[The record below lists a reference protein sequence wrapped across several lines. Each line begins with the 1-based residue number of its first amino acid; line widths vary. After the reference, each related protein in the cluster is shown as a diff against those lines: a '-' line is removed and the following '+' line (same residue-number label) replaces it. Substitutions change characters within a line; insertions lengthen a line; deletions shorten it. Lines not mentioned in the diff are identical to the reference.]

1 MVGRIDQPGNP
12 AGLRAIPEKSLSYL
26 KKMFREAIEQM
37 APYTPGEQPRPG
49 QRLIKLNTN
58 ENPYPPSP
66 RVQAAIVKAAGTSLR
81 LYPPP
86 RADELVAAAARLY
99 GISREMILA
108 GNGSDELLA
117 MLFRAALA
125 RGDKV
130 AYALPTY
137 SLYDTLAAIQ
147 EARIAAVPLGPGF
160 AQPLAALA
168 AERAVLTIVCNPNS
182 PCGSPAAPAQLD
194 NLAATLNGRLLAI
207 DEAYVDFAAC
217 HALSLIK
224 RHPNVIVLRSF
235 SKSFSLA
242 GMRLGLCF
250 AQPPLIEQLLKVKD
264 SYNLSRLAL
273 SAGAAALA
281 DIGWMHRN
289 VERIKRVRAMTEKR
303 LRLMGFEVPPSQANF
318 VLARIEGHDM
328 STVAA
333 GLRRRGI
340 LVRHFPQS
348 VFRDALRIS
357 IGTPS
362 QMDALFKVLEPLIR
376 PVLAARGNGAMGK
389 RERPHRTRTIRST
402 AATALGRARKN
413 LFDL

>member
-1 MVGRIDQPGNP
+1 
-12 AGLRAIPEKSLSYL
+12 
-26 KKMFREAIEQM
+26 MFREAIAQM
-37 APYTPGEQPRPG
+37 ASYTPGEQPRPR

-66 RVQAAIVKAAGTSLR
+66 LVQAAIRKAVGPSLR

-86 RADELVAAAARLY
+86 RADELVNAAARNY

-147 EARIAAVPLGPGF
+147 EARVAAVPLGPAF
-160 AQPLAALA
+160 AQPLEGLA
-168 AERAVLTIVCNPNS
+168 AERARLTIVCNPNS
-182 PCGSPAAPAQLD
+182 PCGSLATPAQLD
-194 NLAATLNGRLLAI
+194 NLARRLDGRLLAI
-207 DEAYVDFAAC
+207 DEAYVDFATH
-217 HALSLIK
+217 HALSLVK
-224 RHPNVIVLRSF
+224 LHPNVIVLRSF

-250 AQPPLIEQLLKVKD
+250 AQPPLIEELLKVKD
-264 SYNLSRLAL
+264 SYNLSRLAMC
-273 SAGAAALA
+273 AGAAALA
-281 DIGWMHRN
+281 DIGWMRRN
-289 VERIKRVRAMTEKR
+289 VERIKRIRAMTEKT
-303 LRLMGFEVPPSQANF
+303 LRQMGFEVPPSQANF
-318 VLARIEGHDM
+318 VLARLQGHDM
-328 STVAA
+328 GSVAA

-357 IGTPS
+357 IGTPA
-362 QMDALFKVLEPLIR
+362 QMDALFKALEPLIR
-376 PVLAARGNGAMGK
+376 PMLAAGGNGARGK
-389 RERPHRTRTIRST
+389 SKRTHRARTIRST
-402 AATALGRARKN
+402 GATLRSRTERVFAPAHAGPVKQRR
-413 LFDL
+413 